1 MGIRRCTFHSNG
13 TFFCTL
19 FLQPTTSDIG
29 IRGGHALTLCHQGLC
44 QMLLAVIAA
53 TYLYFNKV
61 QCGAVV
67 LVRGSKNPGTQKTS
81 PLEFIESHVHQC
93 CRW

>member
-1 MGIRRCTFHSNG
+1 M
-13 TFFCTL
+13 

-29 IRGGHALTLCHQGLC
+29 IRGGHAYTLCHQGLC

-61 QCGAVV
+61 QCGAVM
-67 LVRGSKNPGTQKTS
+67 LVRGSKNPGTQKTV
-81 PLEFIESHVHQC
+81 PWNLLSHMCLNVIGGDSAVTTEL
-93 CRW
+93 